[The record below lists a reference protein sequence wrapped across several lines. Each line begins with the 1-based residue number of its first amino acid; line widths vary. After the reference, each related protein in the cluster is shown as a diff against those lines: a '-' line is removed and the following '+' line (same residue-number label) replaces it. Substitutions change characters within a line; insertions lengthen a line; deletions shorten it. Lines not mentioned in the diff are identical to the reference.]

1 MSNWSKGSST
11 TGTGKNQF
19 SKYAAG
25 GYAGNLSDNVATGF
39 DNARKKESIPY
50 GLTNGNAENGIGC
63 GTQSNRANVK
73 STSGTKGSQGSCS
86 WMSRKRIG
94 IDDEEIKRDAQRAKL
109 ERRRKYQKG
118 NAERAKV
125 IQRQIQQNIYQ
136 KSKQDRNNKKK
147 KESKKKQ
154 QSNSSD
160 DEESFVASTTTEED
174 IILTSTS
181 EEESLSNNMMEGEDD
196 EDHIDSPKPLPVGRT
211 ARNRRTTNTASRN
224 VCDSTRKT
232 SSATAALAVD
242 LKRKEEPKTDRVLL
256 DTSSEDDCHSLLS
269 KPTFIQKN
277 YNQRSHVSCNQTKE
291 IVESKGGGI
300 QPNTQSKRRNNKI
313 IHSSSEDDD
322 EYQLNLRRAM
332 KESLL
337 ESKTNC
343 DSDSPNDIP
352 KDELR
357 ALKIAQWNSLKDS
370 VGTSNLVHPDATQW
384 LLEST
389 SPKAISNFK
398 RLKKKRISLYN
409 GNSDGHLSSRTQPN
423 SDIRQKKM
431 ANKIS
436 QKRSDQADDEIQLD
450 YNDYSSDATTS
461 TAHGSDENGIDGIS
475 FQGDEGEDGA
485 HEKDEAATVLDTVN
499 ELSSRV
505 LYRMQSFCNQLQD
518 HDNRMSS
525 SVQGMIVDGALAMST
540 FSSRTSIT
548 TAAGGDQ
555 VAAKDEK
562 ALVSREALSKCIS
575 SEMVIH
581 DYQLIGVNWMALMNT
596 LECYDKR
603 RGKLGR
609 HRAKSNVNG
618 VLADEMGL
626 VSFTILLFFM
636 ANSISWVVISNYS
649 SLAFFYKK
657 NSCC

>member
-1 MSNWSKGSST
+1 MSNWSKGTST

-19 SKYAAG
+19 SRYAAG
-25 GYAGNLSDNVATGF
+25 GYAGTVSDNAATGF
-39 DNARKKESIPY
+39 DNARKKGSISSA
-50 GLTNGNAENGIGC
+50 LTNGIAGNGIGF

-73 STSGTKGSQGSCS
+73 STSSTKGSQSSCS

-109 ERRRKYQKG
+109 ERRKKYQKG
-118 NAERAKV
+118 NAERSKV
-125 IQRQIQQNIYQ
+125 IRRQIQQNIYQ
-136 KSKQDRNNKKK
+136 KSKQARSKKMMK
-147 KESKKKQ
+147 QSKKKQ
-154 QSNSSD
+154 QANSSD

-181 EEESLSNNMMEGEDD
+181 EEEALSNNMMEGEDD
-196 EDHIDSPKPLPVGRT
+196 EDHIDSPKPLPVSGT
-211 ARNRRTTNTASRN
+211 ARNRRTTNTAPRN

-232 SSATAALAVD
+232 SSSATAALAVD
-242 LKRKEEPKTDRVLL
+242 LTKKEEQKADRVLL

-269 KPTFIQKN
+269 KPTFILKS
-277 YNQRSHVSCNQTKE
+277 YNQRSHTTCNQTKE
-291 IVESKGGGI
+291 IVESKGKGGGI
-300 QPNTQSKRRNNKI
+300 QPHTQSKRRNNKI

-322 EYQLNLRRAM
+322 EYQLNLRRAK

-337 ESKTNC
+337 ESETNC
-343 DSDSPNDIP
+343 DNDWPTDIH

-357 ALKIAQWNSLKDS
+357 ALKIAQWNSIKDS
-370 VGTSNLVHPDATQW
+370 VGTSNLVNHDATQW
-384 LLEST
+384 LLGST

-398 RLKKKRISLYN
+398 RLKKKRILYKK
-409 GNSDGHLSSRTQPN
+409 NSDGHSSSRTKPN
-423 SDIRQKKM
+423 TDIRQKKM

-436 QKRSDQADDEIQLD
+436 QKRSNQADDEIQLD
-450 YNDYSSDATTS
+450 YDDNNSDATTS
-461 TAHGSDENGIDGIS
+461 TAHGSDEIGIDSIS
-475 FQGDEGEDGA
+475 FQGDEGEDGTN
-485 HEKDEAATVLDTVN
+485 EKDEAATVLDTVN

-548 TAAGGDQ
+548 TAADGDE
-555 VAAKDEK
+555 VAAKDKK

-603 RGKLGR
+603 RGKMGR

-626 VSFTILLFFM
+626 VSFTILLFFHGQ
-636 ANSISWVVISNYS
+636 
-649 SLAFFYKK
+649 
-657 NSCC
+657 